1 MTQILPQME
10 IFLTNKIEAGIDEV
24 GRGCLAGPVVS
35 AAVILPKELSEEFK
49 NSVRDSK
56 KLTEKRR
63 KIAFELI
70 KKEAIDY
77 SIGFISSEVID
88 KHNILQSTFMSMH
101 KALYGLKVMPEH
113 ILVDGNTF
121 DCWENINYDC
131 IIKGDDKFYSIAAA
145 SIVAKVTRDEYMK
158 ELHEK
163 YPSYGWDSNKGY
175 GSKTHR
181 DVIISEGITEFHRIT
196 FLRNILQNIKKI

>member
-1 MTQILPQME
+1 M
-10 IFLTNKIEAGIDEV
+10 
-24 GRGCLAGPVVS
+24 S

-49 NSVRDSK
+49 NSIRDSK

-77 SIGFISSEVID
+77 SIGFIDSNVID
-88 KHNILQSTFMSMH
+88 KFNILQATFMSMH
-101 KALYGLKVMPEH
+101 KALHGLNTVPEH

-121 DCWENINYDC
+121 DSWEDIPYDC
-131 IIKGDDKFYSIAAA
+131 VIKGDDKYYSIAAA
-145 SIVAKVTRDEYMK
+145 SIIAKVTRDEYMK
-158 ELHEK
+158 EIHKK
-163 YPSYGWDSNKGY
+163 YPTYGWDSNKGY

-181 DVIISEGITEFHRIT
+181 DVIISEGITEFHRTT
-196 FLRNILQNIKKI
+196 FLKNILQNIEKI